1 MKNFFLLFLLLP
13 LTTVLN
19 THGQNWTIAIH
30 GGAGNITREN
40 TKDSLLYKQAL
51 DSALTIGC
59 SILQSGGTSLDA
71 VEQVIIFLEDHP
83 LFNAGRGAV
92 LTNKG
97 EAELDASVME
107 GKSLKAG
114 AVAGVKTIRHPI
126 SAARA
131 VMEKSEHVFLA
142 GAGAQEF
149 AAENG
154 LETVENSFFITDSRK
169 KMLEKYQKKPGGTV
183 GCVAHDMQ
191 GNLAAGTSTG
201 GMMNKK
207 YGRIGDA
214 PVIGAGTY
222 ASNSS
227 CAVSCTGHGEYFIR
241 YAVAFNIHALV
252 SYLNMDIS
260 AAASKVFDEQLTPA
274 GGTGGV
280 IIADKKG
287 NYCFYF
293 NTSGMFR
300 AAATSTGKKEV
311 CLFR

>member
-1 MKNFFLLFLLLP
+1 MKYLYLLVLFFPFASV
-13 LTTVLN
+13 TNVA
-19 THGQNWTIAIH
+19 GQNWTIVIH

-40 TKDSLLYKQAL
+40 TKDSLLYTQAL
-51 DSALTIGC
+51 DSALNIGVA
-59 SILQSGGTSLDA
+59 ILQSGGHALDA
-71 VEQVIIFLEDHP
+71 VEKVIIFLEDNP

-107 GKSLKAG
+107 GKTLKAG
-114 AVAGVKTIRHPI
+114 AVAGVKTIRHPV

-142 GAGAQEF
+142 GEGAQQF

-183 GCVAHDMQ
+183 GCVVLDTQ

-222 ASNSS
+222 ANNSS
-227 CAVSCTGHGEYFIR
+227 CAISCTGHGEYFIR
-241 YAVAFNIHALV
+241 YAVAFNIHSLV
-252 SYLNMDIS
+252 SYRNMDI
-260 AAASKVFDEQLTPA
+260 AAAAAKVFDEQLTPA

-280 IIADKKG
+280 IIAGKNGD
-287 NYCFYF
+287 YCFYF

-300 AAATSTGKKEV
+300 AAATSNGKKEI